1 MLCFCRPAWFKAI
14 HASDSEL
21 PGSAPINTLKMW
33 VLLEMQRLVREDE
46 IPVQKKKKRW
56 TRSPTPGAVE
66 TVQQVSRPSQDL
78 RKLSSKATTPQSP
91 DGKRAAESA
100 GEN

>member
-33 VLLEMQRLVREDE
+33 VLLEMQRLVREEE
-46 IPVQKKKKRW
+46 ILVQKKKKKKRW

-78 RKLSSKATTPQSP
+78 RKFSNKATTPQSP
-91 DGKRAAESA
+91 SGKH
-100 GEN
+100 NDC